1 MPEQRQMR
9 VRYNL
14 CVVLICIM
22 QLSENCY
29 FLFGCNRSEKHC
41 VMMSAI
47 VNRYSSPTRVGG
59 ISDACGA

>member
-1 MPEQRQMR
+1 MPEQRIMR
-9 VRYNL
+9 VRYNF

-22 QLSENCY
+22 QL
-29 FLFGCNRSEKHC
+29 SEKHC